1 MKQRMPG
8 KDYSEPGYYFCTMVV
23 QGRRPLFGTVMA
35 SSEDEQQ
42 LTAAAAAQTQGKGYV
57 ERTPQDTAAL
67 SSPCAAAVGQL
78 GAALS
83 LPCSEAG
90 VLRQPCPPPSS
101 CPFGHG
107 RAYQGACVAYSPFGQ
122 IVARLIEEIP
132 TYEPYAG
139 KLEIKGKAVMPDHIH
154 LLLLV
159 KEKMPVPIGTAL
171 NGFNIGVR
179 RAWRQLLTDME
190 QQPALSA
197 AQFAVPQPQ
206 DDGKLRIFERGFND
220 GVVMRAGQLD
230 AYFEYMRLNPRRL
243 LLKQLHPDLFVKTW
257 GKELVPGIRFA
268 MIGNMFLLQRPRRV
282 AVRISRFATDAQG
295 GYLQP
300 RRIKTDE
307 EVQTAIEP
315 YLRAARS
322 GAVLVTPCISPSEKA
337 VVEAAYQESL
347 PVIMFC
353 PYGFSEG
360 YHPSKMHYEACAR
373 GILLQLSYLPYDP
386 NRVLTKVLC
395 EQLNDMARA
404 FSTELV

>member
-42 LTAAAAAQTQGKGYV
+42 L
-57 ERTPQDTAAL
+57 P
-67 SSPCAAAVGQL
+67 
-78 GAALS
+78 AALS

-90 VLRQPCPPPSS
+90 VLRQPCPPSSS
-101 CPFGHG
+101 CLFGHS

-300 RRIKTDE
+300 RSIKTDE

-373 GILLQLSYLPYDP
+373 GILLQLTYLPYDP

-404 FSTELV
+404 FSTEII